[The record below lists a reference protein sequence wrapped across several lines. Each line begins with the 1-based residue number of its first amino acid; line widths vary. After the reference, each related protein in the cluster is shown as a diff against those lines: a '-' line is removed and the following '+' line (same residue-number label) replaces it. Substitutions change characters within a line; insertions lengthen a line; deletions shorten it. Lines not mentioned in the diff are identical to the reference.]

1 MQVLLCIIKV
11 QMNLCVDYHVTEGY
25 SPKTAE
31 ELSINRRLDLE
42 QSCER
47 QILRRT
53 SRNKKDEHIKE
64 RKMNITDSR
73 GNSLSFLYYN
83 AFDDVFLKRL
93 CQSPYLQGRRAF
105 HS

>member
-1 MQVLLCIIKV
+1 
-11 QMNLCVDYHVTEGY
+11 MNLCVDYHVTEGY